1 MKPKINDLLFIFII
15 VIIFG
20 AWTILQNTYYSYI
33 LKINYLRLNLSQYR
47 ENDIVDKHDI
57 YNSYV
62 YGIDDDV
69 CQLRYSKNYFFVG
82 LLMLSIGI
90 FLSAFH
96 IMNNLKKKYNISTQ
110 IPKETKTN
118 NDIFTQE
125 KYSDCVIIDI
135 PSNISWTHLEL
146 ENQDLENQDV

>member
-1 MKPKINDLLFIFII
+1 MKPKINDLLIIFII

-47 ENDIVDKHDI
+47 ENDIVDKYGA

-69 CQLRYSKNYFFVG
+69 CQLRYSKNYFFFG
-82 LLMLSIGI
+82 LLMLSVGV
-90 FLSAFH
+90 FLSALH
-96 IMNNLKKKYNISTQ
+96 IINELKKKYNISTQ
-110 IPKETKTN
+110 TPKETKTN
-118 NDIFTQE
+118 NDILTQE

-135 PSNISWTHLEL
+135 PSNISWTHLDL
-146 ENQDLENQDV
+146 ENQYLENQDV